1 LSRTDTAGRYNLRQT
16 PAALAMLVLAA
27 ALLVMAAEEAGF
39 RVTTWGPVA
48 LLALA
53 LLTITVV
60 AVGAPPRPSR
70 AAALA
75 LGLFAAYTLWSYLSI
90 LWADRQGPALDGAN
104 RTLLYLLILIV
115 FASWPLGARA
125 GRLVLAVLGLG
136 IAALGL
142 VELVRVHLSDQPVS
156 FFLGG
161 RLVEPA
167 GYVNANVAL
176 WTLGLLACL
185 ALAADRNSPLALGGA
200 ALGGSGVLAALALL
214 GQSRGWLIALPFGL
228 IALVAVAPG
237 RARMLA
243 VIAGVAAATALASS
257 RLLPVHDDFSRARL
271 DGLIADALA
280 ATIVSAVVLALAGT
294 ALLLLARNRAA
305 GRPER
310 RRERRT
316 PNRGALAGIAAG
328 LLVALVAVLV
338 LAGVPGR
345 VSDAWADFKQGGEPE
360 TGSSRFTSLGTYRY
374 DFWRVAW
381 DVFEDNPVA
390 GIGAENYQE
399 EYLRRGTSFEQPR
412 YAHSLELGVL
422 SQTGIVGALLLF
434 GAIGAA
440 LVAAL
445 ARRRRA
451 GPALAWLSAGALG
464 MFAYWLAHAS
474 VDWLWEFPALG
485 GVAFAA
491 LGLALAPAPPKEIAG
506 RRPLSR
512 GAVLVGAI
520 ALLACALAL
529 AAPVLAE
536 RSVQRALD
544 TWRSDPD
551 AAFDQ
556 LDRADALNPLSDRA
570 RVVGGAI
577 AVELGR
583 LDRAEAE
590 FRSALER
597 EPDEAYALLELGAIS
612 GQRGDRARSLAF
624 LRRARALRPRDDAV
638 RYAFEQVAGNRPLD
652 VSDVNA
658 RILSRAR
665 ARLQRAP

>member
-1 LSRTDTAGRYNLRQT
+1 VPSRG
-16 PAALAMLVLAA
+16 ALAGLAA
-27 ALLVMAAEEAGF
+27 ALLA
-39 RVTTWGPVA
+39 
-48 LLALA
+48 
-53 LLTITVV
+53 
-60 AVGAPPRPSR
+60 
-70 AAALA
+70 
-75 LGLFAAYTLWSYLSI
+75 
-90 LWADRQGPALDGAN
+90 
-104 RTLLYLLILIV
+104 
-115 FASWPLGARA
+115 
-125 GRLVLAVLGLG
+125 
-136 IAALGL
+136 
-142 VELVRVHLSDQPVS
+142 
-156 FFLGG
+156 
-161 RLVEPA
+161 
-167 GYVNANVAL
+167 
-176 WTLGLLACL
+176 GLLAVM
-185 ALAADRNSPLALGGA
+185 A
-200 ALGGSGVLAALALL
+200 
-214 GQSRGWLIALPFGL
+214 
-228 IALVAVAPG
+228 
-237 RARMLA
+237 
-243 VIAGVAAATALASS
+243 
-257 RLLPVHDDFSRARL
+257 
-271 DGLIADALA
+271 
-280 ATIVSAVVLALAGT
+280 
-294 ALLLLARNRAA
+294 
-305 GRPER
+305 
-310 RRERRT
+310 
-316 PNRGALAGIAAG
+316 
-328 LLVALVAVLV
+328 

-345 VSDAWADFKQGGEPE
+345 VSDAWADFKEGGQPE
-360 TGSSRFTSLGTYRY
+360 SGSSRFTSLGTYRY

-381 DVFEDNPVA
+381 DVFEDHPVA

-422 SQTGIVGALLLF
+422 SQTGIVGAALLF

-440 LVAAL
+440 LAAAL

-451 GPALAWLSAGALG
+451 GPALAWVSAGALG

-491 LGLALAPAPPKEIAG
+491 LGLALAPAPADELAP
-506 RRPLSR
+506 RRPLPRSAAAL
-512 GAVLVGAI
+512 GAV

-544 TWRSDPD
+544 TWRSDPE

-577 AVELGR
+577 AVELGD

-590 FRSALER
+590 FRSTLER

-612 GQRGDRARSLAF
+612 GQRGDRARSLAL
-624 LRRARALRPRDDAV
+624 LRRARALRPRDEAV
-638 RYAFEQVAGNRPLD
+638 RYAFEQVRNKRPLD